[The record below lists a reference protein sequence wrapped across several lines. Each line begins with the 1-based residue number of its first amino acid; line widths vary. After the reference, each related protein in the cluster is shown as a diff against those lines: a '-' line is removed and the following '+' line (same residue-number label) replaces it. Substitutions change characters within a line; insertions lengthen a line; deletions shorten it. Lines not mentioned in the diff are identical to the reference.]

1 MLIKLA
7 IKSLIDRKG
16 SVILSIISM
25 AISIFVLLGVE
36 HIRHQTKQSFSNT
49 VSGIDLIVGAK
60 TSQLNLLLYSVFR
73 IGSPTNNI
81 SWKSFEKIRSDKN
94 VQWAIPL
101 SLGDSHKGYRV
112 LGTST
117 EYFKYFSYNKKQH
130 LEFQQGAPFS
140 QVFEVV
146 LGAEVARKLNYSLGS
161 ELILAHGIAETSFS
175 LHDNHPFK
183 VVGILEP
190 TGTPVDQTLHVSL
203 QAIEAIHIGW
213 QQGVQLPT
221 QNNQHDNEKLAKLQP
236 KSITAFMVGLK
247 SKMSSF
253 RVQRYINN
261 YKNEPLLAILP
272 GVALSELWQMMGVL
286 EKTLVLISV
295 LLIIAVSLGISAM
308 LLSSIR
314 ERNRE
319 LQLLR
324 MIGASPSKIFV
335 LIQLEALF
343 ITASSII
350 LGGTLL
356 LTVIGLSKGFLLSR
370 FGLHITQEVF
380 TQSSLYILLS
390 ILAVSFVAAL
400 IPSIYAFIKSSRK
413 SR

>member
-7 IKSLIDRKG
+7 IKSLLDRKG
-16 SVILSIISM
+16 SVILSIVSM

-36 HIRHQTKQSFSNT
+36 HIRHQTKQSFSNS

-60 TSQLNLLLYSVFR
+60 TSNLNLLLYSVFR

-81 SWKSFEKIRSDKN
+81 SWKSFEKIKSNKN
-94 VQWAIPL
+94 VKWAIPL

-112 LGTST
+112 LGTSS
-117 EYFKYFSYNKKQH
+117 EYFKYFSYN
-130 LEFQQGAPFS
+130 QQQYLTFSDGEPFE
-140 QVFEVV
+140 QVLEVV
-146 LGAEVARKLNYSLGS
+146 LGAEVARKLNYSLGD
-161 ELILAHGIAETSFS
+161 ELVLAHGIAEKSFS
-175 LHDNHPFK
+175 IHDNHPFK

-213 QQGVQLPT
+213 EQGIQLPT
-221 QNNQHDNEKLAKLQP
+221 NKSNYSNKKLAKLQP

-261 YKNEPLLAILP
+261 YKQEPLLAILP
-272 GVALSELWQMMGVL
+272 GVALSELWQMIGVL
-286 EKTLVLISV
+286 EKTLILISA

-314 ERNRE
+314 ERSRE

-324 MIGASPSKIFV
+324 TIGASPGKIFL

-343 ITASSII
+343 ITLSSII
-350 LGGTLL
+350 LGSALL
-356 LTVIGLSKGFLLSR
+356 IVIIGLSKSFLLSR
-370 FGLHITQEVF
+370 FGLHITPEVF
-380 TQSSLYILLS
+380 TQSSFYILGA
-390 ILAVSFVAAL
+390 ILLVSFIAAL
-400 IPSIYAFIKSSRK
+400 IPSIYAFFKSIKK

>member
-81 SWKSFEKIRSDKN
+81 SWKSFEKIKSNKN
-94 VQWAIPL
+94 VKWAIPL

-117 EYFKYFSYNKKQH
+117 EYFKHFSYNKKQH
-130 LEFQQGAPFS
+130 LEFNQGVPFS

-161 ELILAHGIAETSFS
+161 ELILAHGIAEKSFS
-175 LHDNHPFK
+175 LHDNHPFT
-183 VVGILEP
+183 VVGILKP

-213 QQGVQLPT
+213 EQGVQLPT
-221 QNNQHDNEKLAKLQP
+221 NKNSYSNKNFSKLQP
-236 KSITAFMVGLK
+236 KSITAFMLGLK

-261 YKNEPLLAILP
+261 YKQEPLLAILP
-272 GVALSELWQMMGVL
+272 GVALSELWQMIGVL
-286 EKTLVLISV
+286 EKTLILISA

-314 ERNRE
+314 ERSRE

-324 MIGASPSKIFV
+324 TIGASPGKIFL

-343 ITASSII
+343 ITLSSIV
-350 LGGTLL
+350 LGSTLL
-356 LTVIGLSKGFLLSR
+356 LAVIGFSKSFLLAH
-370 FGLHITQEVF
+370 FGLHITPEIF
-380 TQSSLYILLS
+380 TKSSLYILAAI
-390 ILAVSFVAAL
+390 ILVSFIATL
-400 IPSIYAFIKSSRK
+400 IPSIYAFFKSIKK
-413 SR
+413 SH